1 MTDKKGNLINL
12 NIEIDKVANNYEK
25 FVSFRNYFRLN
36 NYEKACLSSTN
47 YPNL

>member
-25 FVSFRNYFRLN
+25 FFNLN
-36 NYEKACLSSTN
+36 LF
-47 YPNL
+47 L